1 MPKKTDVV
9 GTPNEVFQQIP
20 RSNPVQDDFGWTV
33 PIELIPLPSSG
44 KVYPPG
50 SSLHGK
56 ETIQIKAMT
65 AQEED
70 ILLSRALIKDGT
82 VLTHLL
88 ASCITD
94 KSINPKD
101 MVAGD
106 RSALLVAIRVTGYGA
121 EYRAD
126 ISCPACETRQ
136 SAAFDLTDMPIK
148 RLAVEPIA
156 PGTNQFDFMLPIS
169 KKRVTFKLMTGRDE
183 EEANLIME
191 RRKKLMPEVVV
202 DNVVTT
208 RLESTIVAIDGI
220 SDRNKIAAFIR
231 AMPAHDSRKLRE
243 YMTSIEPGIEM
254 TGPLHCSRCSVTSQV
269 SLPIGISFFWPST

>member
-1 MPKKTDVV
+1 MPKKTDVI

-20 RSNPVQDDFGWTV
+20 KSNPVQEDFGWTI
-33 PIELIPLPSSG
+33 PIESIPLPSNG
-44 KVYPPG
+44 KIYPPG

-70 ILLSRALIKDGT
+70 ILLSRALIKEGT

-101 MVAGD
+101 MIVGD

-121 EYRAD
+121 EYRAEV
-126 ISCPACETRQ
+126 SCPACETRQ
-136 SAAFDLTDMPIK
+136 TASFDLTEMPIK
-148 RLAVEPIA
+148 RLGVDPIA
-156 PGTNQFDFMLPIS
+156 PGTNQFDFILPVS

-183 EEANLIME
+183 EETNLLLE

-243 YMTSIEPGIEM
+243 YMASIEPGIEM